1 MLDTSTF
8 ERLSRVR
15 PAARYSRPTARRIII
30 LENNIRELRK
40 YHDKAGKQKK
50 TTIMR
55 LIVRYEDCIT
65 RLNSLI

>member
-1 MLDTSTF
+1 MQTSIF
-8 ERLSRVR
+8 ETLEHVR
-15 PAARYSRPTARRIII
+15 PAAHYSKPVVKRIKI

-40 YHDKAGKQKK
+40 YHDEAGKKKK

-55 LIVRYEDCIT
+55 LIVRYEDCIA